1 MIKLNNR
8 VYANGI
14 DRSVKNSKHIKLN
27 YCEIN
32 DIFGILVKLIK
43 LKKCTIP
50 WKFSKIISNFKQ
62 QTN

>member
-1 MIKLNNR
+1 MIKLDNR

-50 WKFSKIISNFKQ
+50 
-62 QTN
+62 